1 MVKVKEDLTGRIFGL
16 LTVIEQVEDYIQ
28 PNGRHVAMWK
38 CKCACKEHNIV
49 RVLGDSLNRGN
60 NKEDAIK
67 TRLIAEKKL
76 YKEFAPQ
83 QHLFDQY
90 GIKEIQNDRK

>member
-16 LTVIEQVEDYIQ
+16 LTVIEQVEAYIMMYGK
-28 PNGRHVAMWK
+28 NKH
-38 CKCACKEHNIV
+38 
-49 RVLGDSLNRGN
+49 LYRGN